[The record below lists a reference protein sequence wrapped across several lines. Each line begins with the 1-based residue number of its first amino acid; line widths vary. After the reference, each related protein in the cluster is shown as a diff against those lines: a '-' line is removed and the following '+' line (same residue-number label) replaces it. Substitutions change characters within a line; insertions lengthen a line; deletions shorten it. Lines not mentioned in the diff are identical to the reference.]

1 GRPMPPTT
9 DAVDP
14 MAPVKAPTASVATP
28 LPPLPSV
35 PPPSAPQFS
44 VADRVSGRRP
54 SPPVAAPT
62 QVEAPPAVAQPV
74 ASNRRVAQFITADV
88 AQSQLTVAADG
99 KLPELQLNADN
110 AGPRKRKVLVGGN
123 SWATVVLISLSLL
136 AAVAMIMIDTG
147 AAPTSNST
155 DTDSRIRIE
164 KRYFGDDGT
173 ELRPYQIL
181 LRRAQQAHD
190 RGDRKAER
198 QYYLQVL
205 GMLRDENLHPL
216 GRNLTGMEKKA
227 TDKTLPSDED
237 LEDLISKVL
246 GER

>member
-1 GRPMPPTT
+1 MPPT
-9 DAVDP
+9 AVVDP
-14 MAPVKAPTASVATP
+14 MAPVKTPTASVATP
-28 LPPLPSV
+28 LPPLPDV
-35 PPPSAPQFS
+35 RPPSSPPIGM
-44 VADRVSGRRP
+44 ADSASSRRP
-54 SPPVAAPT
+54 SPPAAAPS

-99 KLPELQLNADN
+99 KLPELHLSVDN
-110 AGPRKRKVLVGGN
+110 AGPRKRKALVGGN
-123 SWATVVLISLSLL
+123 SWATVVLICLSLL

-147 AAPTSNST
+147 SSPTTSST
-155 DTDSRIRIE
+155 AKELRIRI
-164 KRYFGDDGT
+164 KTRYFGDDGA

-227 TDKTLPSDED
+227 TDLSLPSDED
-237 LEDLISKVL
+237 LEEKVSTLL